1 MYFLFP
7 CFKDIIV
14 SYFSV
19 FPGYNSYSIENYEI
33 VRGTCPN
40 TRRNTL
46 KQIVQGASEQV
57 QVLQQMCRLL
67 SDEDRGSNKI
77 FHSVQSMSVFFG
89 RKMMEHVVLLMF
101 RRLLCCFSVGKWWFC
116 RCFVEILWIMF
127 DKCKNE
133 TRISN
138 MSQMSKEKR
147 APACLGWITGMKSYL
162 VMWGLY
168 GTMISYYKESL

>member
-1 MYFLFP
+1 M
-7 CFKDIIV
+7 V

-67 SDEDRGSNKI
+67 SDEDRGSN
-77 FHSVQSMSVFFG
+77 
-89 RKMMEHVVLLMF
+89 
-101 RRLLCCFSVGKWWFC
+101 
-116 RCFVEILWIMF
+116 
-127 DKCKNE
+127 
-133 TRISN
+133 
-138 MSQMSKEKR
+138 
-147 APACLGWITGMKSYL
+147 
-162 VMWGLY
+162 
-168 GTMISYYKESL
+168 